1 MDWTALGS
9 ELGLTFK
16 PGIRAFLESDAVRR
30 LETGDP
36 QQAQAAAQAR
46 KLLDNP
52 LVAGLLDRVF
62 TGVLTGQWQGYE
74 AVIYRGARASGGSS
88 GSHPSVT
95 AALLFNQPPRC
106 GLQVRERLLADR
118 LLAWFGRRGLPT
130 GNAALDRAV
139 HISAREIAQA
149 QVTFSDARVQQ
160 HLLTLQGLG
169 GTLLLTDEGIRRKR
183 QGETLDATEARRV
196 LDAQAAFAQS
206 AGW

>member
-30 LETGDP
+30 LEAGDP
-36 QQAQAAAQAR
+36 QQAQAR
-46 KLLDNP
+46 KLLANP

-74 AVIYRGARASGGSS
+74 AVIYRGTRAPGGSS

-95 AALLFNQPPRC
+95 VALLCNQPPRC
-106 GLQVRERLLADR
+106 GLQVRERRLADR
-118 LLAWFGRRGLPT
+118 LLAWFGRRGLST
-130 GNAALDRAV
+130 GNAALDRV
-139 HISAREIAQA
+139 LHISARETAQA
-149 QVTFSDARVQQ
+149 QITFSNARVQQ
-160 HLLTLQGLG
+160 HLLTLHGLG

-183 QGETLDATEARRV
+183 GGETIDAAEARRV
-196 LDAQAAFAQS
+196 LDAQAAFAQA